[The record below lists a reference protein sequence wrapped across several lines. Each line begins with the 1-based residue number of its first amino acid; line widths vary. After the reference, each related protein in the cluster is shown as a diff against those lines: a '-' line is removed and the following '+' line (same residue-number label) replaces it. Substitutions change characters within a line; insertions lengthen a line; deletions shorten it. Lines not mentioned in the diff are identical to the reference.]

1 MLFSVAKKIYLKAK
15 KKKRSME
22 ELSFYRLLG
31 MPHSKATV
39 ISEVPRWLSLL
50 FSHFLLLIF
59 YSPLFSASFLSTH

>member
-1 MLFSVAKKIYLKAK
+1 
-15 KKKRSME
+15 ME